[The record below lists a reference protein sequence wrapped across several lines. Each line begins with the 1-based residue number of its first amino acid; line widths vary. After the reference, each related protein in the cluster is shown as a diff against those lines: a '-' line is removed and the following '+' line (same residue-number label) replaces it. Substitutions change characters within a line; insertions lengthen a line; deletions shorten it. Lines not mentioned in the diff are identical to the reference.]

1 MHRTHLHLIHSLPV
15 VDTCTFMYR
24 ITARSLSGLLKAKV
38 DAECWYVCAINITCT
53 VVFKGKRGEV
63 FHDPFLWKCA
73 NPVCIMWR
81 KEFSAYG
88 RHSVHNKT
96 EGWFTK
102 KDALQPVVVDMVQK
116 RYLSWSSWLTFIR
129 ITQTN
134 AHTIFHMWLLHWKLS
149 HYHRTTY

>member
-1 MHRTHLHLIHSLPV
+1 MIKSAQNSFWKADIFPSSCEH
-15 VDTCTFMYR
+15 TCTFMYG

-38 DAECWYVCAINITCT
+38 DADMYVPSILHAQW
-53 VVFKGKRGEV
+53 FLKAKYRGEV

-102 KDALQPVVVDMVQK
+102 KDAPQLFYQPVAVVDMVQK

-134 AHTIFHMWLLHWKLS
+134 AHTIFHMWFWH
-149 HYHRTTY
+149 